1 MGLSEAPL
9 TLVTAVSKVGIKSL
23 SSVCPLERPLSVST
37 VNAKA
42 SLNCLWN
49 LSIRNLDTDA
59 QMLTLDEKHWNWN

>member
-9 TLVTAVSKVGIKSL
+9 TLVTAVSKVGTKSL
-23 SSVCPLERPLSVST
+23 SVCPLERPLSVSA

>member
-23 SSVCPLERPLSVST
+23 FVCPFERPLSVST